1 MRKTIALLLMLGYG
15 YGSVGILHRG
25 SADVMLQ
32 DSLFDRA
39 LMERTIRVKQ
49 AINPYWRQRPPLF
62 TVPAFKNGLGG
73 SKGDTVVIRI
83 LAIRVDFPLED
94 PDDPATTGNGKFRLT
109 DNGRNPILRVDANG
123 DTVFNPLYDPPHDKR
138 YFEHLLEY
146 VADYYRNVTY
156 GKVKVEFVVI
166 PQEDDSAY
174 HLPHSIRYYGDT
186 SNWIYGLASI
196 IRDAFKVADRD
207 VNLPFTFTDLDGNG
221 VKDAME
227 GVLDRYV
234 IFHAGS
240 AWQTDIMNNTPF
252 DIPAVYVP
260 PAVMEYAF
268 GRPFIVLNEGADTV
282 WDAAVMPEQMTQDG
296 VESRLQATLV
306 HESMHNFF
314 SAPDLYDVS
323 YHGAGIGAW
332 GIMATGGYLSY
343 ESPDGDTIPEGL
355 IAPLPCAFMR
365 WWASWV
371 VDLIWGQGGTLGN
384 EFQTVQPSAD
394 FDTLSVYPSAVL
406 TDSSGNFLEDPH
418 GRPRFYKIP
427 INDHEYYLLE
437 YRQKDLNGDSTVK
450 GLWRDGVFVSFFGE
464 NDYLLPGKGLL
475 IWHIDEN
482 ILWDNYAYNE
492 IQVPRPMAVDL
503 EEADHVQDLESFMP
517 PDMHPY
523 QYVWFGCPYDPYFE
537 GNNTEFSDT
546 SRPSSLDNE
555 GGHTGIKIFDISRPE
570 SLMTFVLG
578 YQNSISGFPI
588 LLIPEH
594 QTIDS
599 GRTFL
604 RYRSNSI
611 VSTYLKYDSLSDIIW
626 AVADV
631 VVDTVRE
638 NFINGSVD
646 TLSHFREI
654 DIFAVDGQGNV
665 VASSK
670 MANAGF
676 TYGIALSDIDGD
688 SAMELI
694 FGTTNQKL
702 YALALENNS
711 IISRWFR
718 PAPSPDAIMVAPVVT
733 NSAIFVG
740 NENQELA
747 KYELNGAVGSSIF
760 FGTPVR
766 TSPAFA
772 DGKLWFLSTDGR
784 FFKIDPDG
792 FTVMDS
798 ALNELVIESKL
809 PPAASNLKDDG
820 KLYVAVARVDS
831 ELVVLDSSLSVVWHR
846 ALSGVPIAGP
856 AVGDI
861 DGDGRGEVVVLTDK
875 KLFAFNHN
883 GSLMSGFPINIET
896 DTIRDAGAIVLAD
909 VNGDGKPDILFQ
921 NGRKGIQAYDYHGKP
936 VDGYP
941 LQLAGDADFIAANV
955 VSSTD
960 NTELIAFDSK
970 GYLRGYQL
978 DGSEVAWSQFGADE
992 RNNSFVEIQGDSSN
1006 GNGTG
1011 IDRVYFYPNPT
1022 HDGMVRLRFNAQEP
1036 GHVSVLLVTQS
1047 GLIIGQYGPFDVE
1060 GGGYEEV
1067 PLDLSSMASGLYIV
1081 RVKFDL
1087 ESGTYI
1093 RFLKLAI
1100 ER

>member
-15 YGSVGILHRG
+15 YGSVGVLHRG
-25 SADVMLQ
+25 SADVLLQ

-39 LMERTIRVKQ
+39 LMERTVRVKQ

-62 TVPAFKNGLGG
+62 TVPSFKNGLGG
-73 SKGDTVVIRI
+73 GKGDTVVIRI

-109 DNGRNPILRVDANG
+109 DNGRDPILRVDANG

-240 AWQTDIMNNTPF
+240 AWQTDMMKNTPF

-282 WDAAVMPEQMTQDG
+282 WDAAVMPEQMTQDS

-314 SAPDLYDVS
+314 AAPDLYDVS

-355 IAPLPCAFMR
+355 IAPLPNAFSR
-365 WWASWV
+365 WWVSWV
-371 VDLIWGQGGTLGN
+371 VDLIWGQGGTLGA

-418 GRPRFYKIP
+418 GRPRFYKVP

-437 YRQKDLNGDSTVK
+437 YRRKDLNGDSTVK

-464 NDYLLPGKGLL
+464 NDYLLPGEGLL
-475 IWHIDEN
+475 IWHIDED

-555 GGHTGIKIFDISRPE
+555 GGHTGIKIFGISRPE

-631 VVDTVRE
+631 MVDTVRE

-670 MANAGF
+670 MANSGF

-747 KYELNGAVGSSIF
+747 KYNLNGAVGPSIF

-766 TSPAFA
+766 TPPAFA

-784 FFKIDPDG
+784 LFKIDPDG
-792 FTVMDS
+792 FAVVDS
-798 ALNELVIESKL
+798 ALDGLVIESKL
-809 PPAASNLKDDG
+809 PPAVSNLKGDG
-820 KLYVAVARVDS
+820 ELYVAVARVDS
-831 ELVVLDSSLSVVWHR
+831 ELVVLDSSLSIVWHR

-861 DGDGRGEVVVLTDK
+861 DGDGHGEVVVLTDK

-883 GSLMSGFPINIET
+883 GSLLSGFPIDVGT
-896 DTIRDAGAIVLAD
+896 DTVRDAGAIVLAD

-921 NGRKGIQAYDYHGKP
+921 NGRKGIQAYDYRGTP
-936 VDGYP
+936 VSGYP

-960 NTELIAFDSK
+960 NAELIAFDGK

-1006 GNGTG
+1006 GSGTG

-1036 GHVSVLLVTQS
+1036 GDVSVMLIAQS

-1060 GGGYEEV
+1060 GGDYEEV
-1067 PLDLSSMASGLYIV
+1067 PLDLSNMASGLYIV

>member
-1 MRKTIALLLMLGYG
+1 MRKIIALLLILGYG
-15 YGSVGILHRG
+15 YGSVGVLHRG
-25 SADVMLQ
+25 SADVLLQ

-39 LMERTIRVKQ
+39 LMERTVRVKQ

-62 TVPAFKNGLGG
+62 TVPSFKNGLGRG
-73 SKGDTVVIRI
+73 KGDTVVIRI

-109 DNGRNPILRVDANG
+109 DNGRDPILRVDANG

-240 AWQTDIMNNTPF
+240 AWQTDMMKNTPF

-282 WDAAVMPEQMTQDG
+282 WDAAVMPEQMTQDS

-314 SAPDLYDVS
+314 AAPDLYDVS

-355 IAPLPCAFMR
+355 IAPLPNAFSR
-365 WWASWV
+365 WWVSWV
-371 VDLIWGQGGTLGN
+371 VDLIWGQGGTLGA

-394 FDTLSVYPSAVL
+394 FDTLSVYPSAIL

-418 GRPRFYKIP
+418 GRPRFYKVP

-437 YRQKDLNGDSTVK
+437 YRRKDLNGDSTVK

-464 NDYLLPGKGLL
+464 NDYLLPGEGLL
-475 IWHIDEN
+475 IWHIDED

-555 GGHTGIKIFDISRPE
+555 GGHTGIRIFGISRPE

-578 YQNSISGFPI
+578 YQNSITGFPI

-626 AVADV
+626 AMADV
-631 VVDTVRE
+631 MVDTVRE

-670 MANAGF
+670 MANSGF

-747 KYELNGAVGSSIF
+747 KYNLNGAVGPSIF

-766 TSPAFA
+766 TPPAFA

-784 FFKIDPDG
+784 LFKIDPDG
-792 FTVMDS
+792 FAVVDS
-798 ALNELVIESKL
+798 ALDGLVIESKL
-809 PPAASNLKDDG
+809 PPAVSNLKGDRE
-820 KLYVAVARVDS
+820 LYVAVARVDS
-831 ELVVLDSSLSVVWHR
+831 ELVVLDSSLSIVWHR

-861 DGDGRGEVVVLTDK
+861 DGDGHGEVVVLTDK

-883 GSLMSGFPINIET
+883 GSLLSGFPIDVET
-896 DTIRDAGAIVLAD
+896 DTVRDAGAIVLAD
-909 VNGDGKPDILFQ
+909 VNGDGRPDILFQ
-921 NGRKGIQAYDYHGKP
+921 NGRKGIQAYDYRGTP
-936 VDGYP
+936 VSGYP

-960 NTELIAFDSK
+960 NAELIAFDGK

-1006 GNGTG
+1006 DNGTG

-1036 GHVSVLLVTQS
+1036 GDVSVMLIAQS

-1060 GGGYEEV
+1060 GGDYEEV
-1067 PLDLSSMASGLYIV
+1067 PLDLSNMASGLYIV

-1087 ESGTYI
+1087 ESGIYI

>member
-1 MRKTIALLLMLGYG
+1 MRKIIALLLILGYG
-15 YGSVGILHRG
+15 YGSVGVLHRG
-25 SADVMLQ
+25 SADVLLQ

-39 LMERTIRVKQ
+39 LMERTVRVKQ

-62 TVPAFKNGLGG
+62 TVPSFKNGLGRG
-73 SKGDTVVIRI
+73 KGDTVVIRI

-109 DNGRNPILRVDANG
+109 DNGRDPILRVDANG

-240 AWQTDIMNNTPF
+240 AWQTDMMKNTPF

-282 WDAAVMPEQMTQDG
+282 WDAAVMPEQMTQDS

-314 SAPDLYDVS
+314 AAPDLYDVS

-355 IAPLPCAFMR
+355 IAPLPNAFSR
-365 WWASWV
+365 WWVSWV
-371 VDLIWGQGGTLGN
+371 VDLIWGQGGTLGA

-394 FDTLSVYPSAVL
+394 FDTLSVYPSAIL

-418 GRPRFYKIP
+418 GRPRFYKVP

-437 YRQKDLNGDSTVK
+437 YRRKDLNGDSTVK

-464 NDYLLPGKGLL
+464 NDYLLPGEGLL
-475 IWHIDEN
+475 IWHIDED

-555 GGHTGIKIFDISRPE
+555 GGHTGIRIFGISRPE

-626 AVADV
+626 AMADV
-631 VVDTVRE
+631 MVDTVRE

-670 MANAGF
+670 MANSGF

-747 KYELNGAVGSSIF
+747 KYNLNGAVGPSIF

-766 TSPAFA
+766 TPPAFA

-784 FFKIDPDG
+784 LFKIDPDG
-792 FTVMDS
+792 FAVVDS
-798 ALNELVIESKL
+798 ALDGLVIESKL
-809 PPAASNLKDDG
+809 PPAVSNLKGDRE
-820 KLYVAVARVDS
+820 LYVAVARVDS
-831 ELVVLDSSLSVVWHR
+831 ELVVLDSSLSIVWHR

-861 DGDGRGEVVVLTDK
+861 DGDGHGEVVVLTDK

-883 GSLMSGFPINIET
+883 GSLLSGFPIDVET
-896 DTIRDAGAIVLAD
+896 DTVRDAGAIVLAD
-909 VNGDGKPDILFQ
+909 VNGDGRPDILFQ
-921 NGRKGIQAYDYHGKP
+921 NGRKGIQAYDYRGTP
-936 VDGYP
+936 VSGYP

-960 NTELIAFDSK
+960 NAELIAFDGK

-1006 GNGTG
+1006 DNGTG

-1036 GHVSVLLVTQS
+1036 GDVSVMLIAQS

-1060 GGGYEEV
+1060 GGDYEEV
-1067 PLDLSSMASGLYIV
+1067 PLDLSNMASGLYIV

-1087 ESGTYI
+1087 ESGIYI